1 MLEDH
6 LCNYLLSNESISI
19 AEKYCPIEVARD
31 MTVCFFGDYDVT
43 YPREAIMIKG
53 LNQHH
58 VRVLECNCSIKYKG
72 PKTKNKLIYIFKA
85 YSKLVKKFWPIKKQ
99 ITHMIVPH
107 NNHLIVPLAYCL
119 AKIFKFQ
126 LIVDAFDPA
135 YHTALLIGEKMLT
148 VKVRYCLEK
157 LSLNLADK
165 ILVETLEFKKLYI
178 KTYNLQPNRIF
189 PLPVGAIRKEPP
201 EIVSSPLPIQRTDF
215 VVLYWGNFHKHH
227 GLDTIIEA
235 AAILQK
241 HGDIK
246 FLLAGNGIEYN
257 RVSKLVQEKKLT
269 NVCLLGYLTNDV
281 LSYLIKNADVCLGI
295 FSRHELALCSLTN
308 KVLEAMALKKA
319 VITER
324 SPATLAMLRDQID
337 VLLVPPEDSYALTD
351 AILHLKQDSSFRSRL
366 EQEAYKTFLRLFSED
381 AIGRDLINIL
391 EETAVEEVQCG

>member
-1 MLEDH
+1 
-6 LCNYLLSNESISI
+6 
-19 AEKYCPIEVARD
+19 
-31 MTVCFFGDYDVT
+31 
-43 YPREAIMIKG
+43 
-53 LNQHH
+53 
-58 VRVLECNCSIKYKG
+58 
-72 PKTKNKLIYIFKA
+72 
-85 YSKLVKKFWPIKKQ
+85 
-99 ITHMIVPH
+99 
-107 NNHLIVPLAYCL
+107 
-119 AKIFKFQ
+119 

-148 VKVRYCLEK
+148 VKVRYWLEK